1 MMLIALPILTGLASL
16 VFILVLTP
24 FAERLRLLDHP
35 DHRKRHQNPVP
46 MVGGLA
52 IYLVILSA
60 MMVLDPPQKLSWL
73 MLSVSILVAVGALD
87 DAFGLGVRTRFASQ
101 ILAALVMIAGGSFW
115 IRSLGVD
122 LWGLDAV
129 AVWLGIPITIFAV
142 VGLTNGFNMVDGI
155 DGLAAGHMLV
165 GLGSV
170 GLTLYFTRGQVH
182 QLEWLLILMSAVFAF
197 WLVNLS
203 LTPLKRVFLGDAGSL
218 LLGFVMAWTLIY
230 YTQKPVA
237 LMHPVAALWCVT
249 IPVFDT
255 LVVIA
260 RRIKN
265 KRSPFSPDRN
275 HFHHL
280 FVDMG
285 IKPGMALALTLGLA
299 IVVNAFGVWMT
310 YAIAPVASLIA
321 YGLLLMVFGY
331 GMLHPSIERKLALK
345 LRLID

>member
-1 MMLIALPILTGLASL
+1 MILIALPILTGLAMF
-16 VFILVLTP
+16 VVILVLTP
-24 FAERLRLLDHP
+24 FAERLRLLDQP
-35 DHRKRHQNPVP
+35 DHRKCHQSPVP

-60 MMVLDPPQKLSWL
+60 MIVVDPPDKLSWL

-87 DAFGLGVRTRFASQ
+87 DAFGLGVKVRFASQ
-101 ILAALVMIAGGSFW
+101 VLAAVIMIAGGSFW
-115 IRSLGVD
+115 IRSFGVD
-122 LWGLDAV
+122 LWGLDSNV
-129 AVWLGIPITIFAV
+129 AWFGIPITVFAV

-155 DGLAAGHMLV
+155 DGMASGHMLI

-170 GLTLYFTRGQVH
+170 SLTLYLTQGQVH
-182 QLEWLLILMSAVFAF
+182 QLEWLMLLMSAVFAF

-218 LLGFVMAWTLIY
+218 FLGFVMAWTLIY
-230 YTQKPVA
+230 YTQKPIA

-265 KRSPFSPDRN
+265 KRSPFSSDRN

-285 IKPGMALALTLGLA
+285 MNPDVALALILGLA

-310 YAIAPVASLIA
+310 YAVSPLASLIA
-321 YGLLLMVFGY
+321 YGLLLIGFGY
-331 GMLHPSIERKLALK
+331 GMLHPAIERQLALK

>member
-1 MMLIALPILTGLASL
+1 MILITLSILIGLASL

-24 FAERLRLLDHP
+24 FAERLRLVDQP
-35 DHRKRHQNPVP
+35 DHRKRHQTPVP

-52 IYLVILSA
+52 IYLVILCA
-60 MMVLDPPQKLSWL
+60 MMLFDLPEKLSWL
-73 MLSVSILVAVGALD
+73 MQSVIILVAVGALD
-87 DAFGLGVRTRFASQ
+87 DAFGLRVRTRFASQ
-101 ILAALVMIAGGSFW
+101 TLAALVMIAGGSFW
-115 IRSLGVD
+115 IRSFGVD
-122 LWGLDAV
+122 LWVLDAV
-129 AVWLGIPITIFAV
+129 TSWVGIPITIFAV
-142 VGLTNGFNMVDGI
+142 VGLTNSFNMVDGI
-155 DGLAAGHMLV
+155 DGLASGHMLV

-170 GLTLYFTRGQVH
+170 CLTLYLTQGQVY

-237 LMHPVAALWCVT
+237 LMNPVAALWCVT

-260 RRIKN
+260 RRIKDN
-265 KRSPFSPDRN
+265 RSPFSPDRN
-275 HFHHL
+275 HLHHL

-285 IKPGMALALTLGLA
+285 MRSAVALACILGLA

-310 YAIAPVASLIA
+310 YVISPVASLIA
-321 YGLLLMVFGY
+321 YGLLLTGFAY
-331 GMLHPSIERKLALK
+331 GMLHSSIERRLASRQ
-345 LRLID
+345 RLID

>member
-1 MMLIALPILTGLASL
+1 
-16 VFILVLTP
+16 
-24 FAERLRLLDHP
+24 
-35 DHRKRHQNPVP
+35 
-46 MVGGLA
+46 
-52 IYLVILSA
+52 
-60 MMVLDPPQKLSWL
+60 
-73 MLSVSILVAVGALD
+73 
-87 DAFGLGVRTRFASQ
+87 
-101 ILAALVMIAGGSFW
+101 VMIAGGSFS
-115 IRSLGVD
+115 IRSFGID

-155 DGLAAGHMLV
+155 DGLASGHMLV

-170 GLTLYFTRGQVH
+170 CLTLYLTRGQVH

-203 LTPLKRVFLGDAGSL
+203 LTPLKPVFLGDAGSL

-265 KRSPFSPDRN
+265 KRSPFAPDRN

-285 IKPGMALALTLGLA
+285 MKPGVALASILGLA

-310 YAIAPVASLIA
+310 YAISPVASLIA
-321 YGLLLMVFGY
+321 YGLFLMVFGF
-331 GMLHPSIERKLALK
+331 GMLHPSIERRLALK
-345 LRLID
+345 LRLSD